1 MLMIFPTLCCLG
13 RHQSRVFPLQHRGT
27 KMFNASAMIRR
38 LLVLLL
44 FTGAA
49 LAQVPEGVPRHLARE
64 RAANISDVHYK
75 LSLSLQPH
83 ATDVPGSVEI
93 TFTLGQPGETLLDYR
108 DGLLKSVVINGR
120 KAEANVQN
128 GHIMLPA
135 ASLRAGQNTVELQF
149 TSHAAPAGKPIIQ
162 YEDKDDGSEY
172 VYTLF
177 VPMDASM
184 AYPCFDQPGIK
195 GRFQLTIE
203 APNDWSVISNTTVK
217 TNAHNLWEFSETLP
231 LPTYLVAF
239 AAGPFLKMTQAG
251 EPTVYFRKSQLARA
265 QQEVPELQE
274 ITAKGIK
281 FLSEYFAQP
290 FPFPKY
296 DMVLIPGM
304 AYGGMEHAGATFLRE
319 ESVLFRTATT
329 HSDISGRDILTL
341 HELTHQW
348 FGDLVTMRWFDDLWL
363 KEGFAQFMAYRALS
377 ALRPEDIAWKRF
389 YETIKPGA
397 YEIDQTLGTTPIYQD
412 IGNLN
417 VAKSAY
423 GAIVYSKAP
432 GMLKQLWY
440 VLGDEHFRQGL
451 QSYLRAH
458 AYANAEWSDLVH
470 AFEQASGR
478 SLGQWA
484 DTWIRKRGM
493 PEVDVSWSCSGGR
506 MRSLTVTQHDVL
518 NEGVVWPIAMEV
530 GLHYADGSKW
540 TMALEVN
547 APATKIYTPFAHGQ
561 RPCPAWTF
569 ANENDYAYG
578 RFLLDDRSQQYAMA
592 HLGDMAD
599 SFWRA
604 LLWGSLWQS
613 VQVANLAPQRYI
625 ELATALLQHEK
636 DEMILAQTVGH
647 SAEALHRYVSDTDR
661 HRLTPPLDQVAAT
674 HMQQDPDRNLRIV
687 WFRGFRSLTESAE
700 SRAKLKVLLGES
712 GSELVPGIV
721 LRPLDRWNMV
731 TTLVAL
737 DDPEADKI
745 LAHEKE
751 RDHTTDGQKYAYM
764 AEAARPGPATK
775 KKYFDDY
782 TTNPERP
789 EDWVQTSLGAFNYW
803 NQSPLTQ
810 PYIEAALQALPQIK
824 RERKIFF
831 LVAWLDAF
839 IGGQRSAQSDQIV
852 HHYLD
857 TAQIEPDT
865 RLKILQAVDELDHTV
880 KIREKYAGAG
890 SLPKIAT
897 RASWIVPAFVISR

>member
-1 MLMIFPTLCCLG
+1 
-13 RHQSRVFPLQHRGT
+13 
-27 KMFNASAMIRR
+27 MFNASAMIRR

-44 FTGAA
+44 FTSAA
-49 LAQVPEGVPRHLARE
+49 LAQVPEGIPRQLARE
-64 RAANISDVHYK
+64 RATNISDVHYK
-75 LSLSLQPH
+75 VSLSLKPH

-93 TFTLGQPGETLLDYR
+93 TFALKQPSETLLDYR
-108 DGLLKSVVINGR
+108 DGLLKNVVINGQTGEA
-120 KAEANVQN
+120 KAQN
-128 GHIMLPA
+128 GHIILPA
-135 ASLRAGQNTVELQF
+135 VSLHAGQNTVDLNF
-149 TSHAAPAGKPIIQ
+149 TSHTGPAGKPIIQ

-184 AYPCFDQPGIK
+184 AFPCFDQPDIK
-195 GRFQLTIE
+195 GKFQLTID
-203 APNDWSVISNTTVK
+203 APSDWSVISNTTGK
-217 TNAHNLWEFSETLP
+217 TNAQNVWEFPETLP

-239 AAGPFLKMTQAG
+239 AAGPFQKITQAG

-265 QQEVPELQE
+265 QQEVPELQHV
-274 ITAKGIK
+274 TANGME
-281 FLSEYFAQP
+281 FLSDYFAQA

-296 DMVLIPGM
+296 DIVLIPGM

-329 HSDISGRDILTL
+329 HSDILGRDILTL

-377 ALRPEDIAWKRF
+377 SLRPEDIVWKRF
-389 YETIKPGA
+389 YQTIKPGA
-397 YEIDQTLGTTPIYQD
+397 YDIDQTLGTTPIYQD
-412 IGNLN
+412 IVNLN

-440 VLGDEHFRQGL
+440 VLGDEHFRHGL
-451 QSYLRAH
+451 QAYLREH

-470 AFEQASGR
+470 AFEQASER
-478 SLGQWA
+478 SLGKWA

-493 PEVDVSWSCSGGR
+493 PEIDVAWSCSGDE

-518 NEGVVWPIAMEV
+518 NEGLVWPMAMEV
-530 GLHYADGSKW
+530 ALHYPDGSKW
-540 TMALEVN
+540 DMAVEIDS
-547 APATKIYTPFAHGQ
+547 AGTKIDRPFADGH
-561 RPCPAWTF
+561 RPCPAWIF

-578 RFLLDDRSQQYAMA
+578 RFLLDDKSQEYVMA
-592 HLGDMAD
+592 HLGDISD
-599 SFWRA
+599 TFRRA

-613 VQVANLAPQRYI
+613 VQVTDLDPRRYL
-625 ELATALLQHEK
+625 ELATALLPNEK

-647 SAEALHRYVSDTDR
+647 STSALHRYVSDADR
-661 HRLTPPLDQVAAT
+661 HRLTPALDKIAAT
-674 HMQQDPDRNLRIV
+674 HMQQESDRNLRIA
-687 WFRGFRSLTESAE
+687 WFRAFRALTESMD
-700 SRAKLKVLLGES
+700 SRARLKALLEET
-712 GSELVPGIV
+712 GSELIPGVV
-721 LRPLDRWNMV
+721 LGPLDRWNMV
-731 TTLVAL
+731 TTLIAL
-737 DDPEADKI
+737 NDPEADEI
-745 LAHEKE
+745 LGREKE

-764 AEAARPGPATK
+764 AEAARPDAATK

-782 TTNPERP
+782 TKNPERP

-803 NQSPLTQ
+803 NQSILTQ
-810 PYIEAALQALPQIK
+810 PYIEPALQVLSQIK

-839 IGGQRSAQSDQIV
+839 IGGQHSAKSDQIV

-857 TAQIEPDT
+857 TAQIESDT
-865 RLKILQAVDELDHTV
+865 RLKILQAVDELDRTV
-880 KIREKYAGAG
+880 KIREKYAGAQ
-890 SLPKIAT
+890 
-897 RASWIVPAFVISR
+897 